1 MAFTQSEIGFEPGL
15 YGNRSKRA
23 SKGRWVD
30 GDLVRFRDGPPA
42 QVGGWKA
49 SPFVGVPIAGRA
61 RDMIA
66 WRPNNGA
73 GRYCAIG
80 THSNAYQFDGGAM
93 IDITPTAMTVGRPDS
108 IIGAGY
114 GAGLYGDENYGTPRT
129 TSSNLLDAS
138 VWTFDMFG
146 EVLLGCFTGDGVIYR
161 YQPGADLRLVPL
173 TNAPSARAICVTD
186 ERIVF
191 AFGCDGKPNLVRWS
205 DRENP
210 TVWTPAP
217 ANRAGFYE
225 MQATSAFQCGKRAR
239 GQVLAWTQTELFGFS
254 PLANS
259 LVYSRDRLGSECGVM
274 GPHASSVVTMPS
286 GETAIWMGSSSF
298 FLYDGLVRKLD
309 CALQDYVFKDVNL
322 IQRAKVQARH
332 NSMFGEV
339 WFWYPSAGSN
349 EIDRAV
355 IYNYENGTWSKASVA
370 RLSWADRGVFPLPLA
385 IDQNGVI
392 YEHENGDSAN
402 GVPMGSYVLSH
413 PLTVGVGQQMMQLCD
428 FWPDMEPMSDDCT
441 LTIVGRYYSGAP
453 DELFGPY
460 PFDAGTEKIDLSIE
474 VRQAQI
480 KIAGISGYWEL
491 GAPILN
497 IQPGS
502 LR

>member
-1 MAFTQSEIGFEPGL
+1 
-15 YGNRSKRA
+15 
-23 SKGRWVD
+23 
-30 GDLVRFRDGPPA
+30 
-42 QVGGWKA
+42 
-49 SPFVGVPIAGRA
+49 
-61 RDMIA
+61 
-66 WRPNNGA
+66 
-73 GRYCAIG
+73 
-80 THSNAYQFDGGAM
+80 
-93 IDITPTAMTVGRPDS
+93 
-108 IIGAGY
+108 
-114 GAGLYGDENYGTPRT
+114 
-129 TSSNLLDAS
+129 
-138 VWTFDMFG
+138 
-146 EVLLGCFTGDGVIYR
+146 
-161 YQPGADLRLVPL
+161 
-173 TNAPSARAICVTD
+173 
-186 ERIVF
+186 
-191 AFGCDGKPNLVRWS
+191 
-205 DRENP
+205 
-210 TVWTPAP
+210 
-217 ANRAGFYE
+217 
-225 MQATSAFQCGKRAR
+225 
-239 GQVLAWTQTELFGFS
+239 
-254 PLANS
+254 
-259 LVYSRDRLGSECGVM
+259 
-274 GPHASSVVTMPS
+274 
-286 GETAIWMGSSSF
+286 
-298 FLYDGLVRKLD
+298 
-309 CALQDYVFKDVNL
+309 
-322 IQRAKVQARH
+322 AKVQARH

-370 RLSWADRGVFPLPLA
+370 RLAWADRGVFPLPLA
-385 IDQNGVI
+385 VDQNGVI